1 MAKTNPRSVKKK
13 STPQSFQAGGSIG
26 LIIAAIIMVLGY
38 GIIAVPTGIVSAEF
52 VMQRPKIDTNTQHC
66 PHCSNDSHK
75 DNAVYCHKCGGVLND
90 I

>member
-1 MAKTNPRSVKKK
+1 M
-13 STPQSFQAGGSIG
+13 I
-26 LIIAAIIMVLGY
+26 LGY

-75 DNAVYCHKCGGVLND
+75 DKAVYCHKCGGVLND